1 MWFGFVFSF
10 AHMHDAVI
18 VPEFVQGGGKSFD
31 VDGQG
36 KGVLKIRNFL
46 WSHMC
51 IVPDHNNICRWKWTA
66 FPVNCLNKDIKD
78 NILKS
83 ILF

>member
-1 MWFGFVFSF
+1 MGCDLALFISF

-46 WSHMC
+46 
-51 IVPDHNNICRWKWTA
+51 
-66 FPVNCLNKDIKD
+66 
-78 NILKS
+78 
-83 ILF
+83 